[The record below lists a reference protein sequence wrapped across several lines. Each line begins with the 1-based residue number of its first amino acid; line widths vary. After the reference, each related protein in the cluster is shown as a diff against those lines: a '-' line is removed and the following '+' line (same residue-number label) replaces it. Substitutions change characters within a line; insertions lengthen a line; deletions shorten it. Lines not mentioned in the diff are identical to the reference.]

1 VAPLREKQET
11 NAMNAPLS
19 GHGGFSMKLRKRLD
33 RFSIELSLHCGPGEL
48 VAIVGPSGSGKTTVL
63 RCISGF
69 THPEEGW
76 MRLRDTMLVDT
87 TSGIRLSPQKRRVGL
102 VNQEYTLFPH
112 MTVLENVAFAHTGGP
127 EPMALLES
135 CGIAHLAEER
145 PGRISGGERQRA
157 ALCRV
162 LAMCP
167 RMLLLDEPF
176 SALDVENRLRLREMI
191 LDVVKARSIP
201 ILHVTHDLSAAV
213 RSADRI
219 VALNLGKEDK
229 PWLERQFR
237 LFDGGDGTERDF
249 PAFPRG
255 KTVIP
260 TAGRQ
265 RRKK

>member
-1 VAPLREKQET
+1 VALLQEKQET
-11 NAMNAPLS
+11 NAVNAPP
-19 GHGGFSMKLRKRLD
+19 GGRGGFSMKLRKKLD

-48 VAIVGPSGSGKTTVL
+48 VAIVGPSGAGKTTVL
-63 RCISGF
+63 RCIAGF
-69 THPEEGW
+69 IHPEEGW
-76 MRLRDTMLVDT
+76 MRLGDTMLADT
-87 TSGIRLSPQKRRVGL
+87 ASGIRLSPQKRRVGL

-112 MTVLENVAFAHTGGP
+112 MTVLENVAFAHSGGP

-135 CGIAHLAEER
+135 SGIAHLAGER
-145 PGRISGGERQRA
+145 PCRISGGERQRA

-162 LAMCP
+162 IAMCP

-219 VALNLGKEDK
+219 VALNLGKEDG

-237 LFDGGDGTERDF
+237 LCDGGGGTEGNSS
-249 PAFPRG
+249 AFPRG
-255 KTVIP
+255 ETAIP
-260 TAGRQ
+260 PAGR
-265 RRKK
+265 